1 MLKCGPEGYF
11 IDREPNVLFNLVY
24 FSGNLR
30 SVLASTGNS
39 VYCCCWG
46 PDDDQ
51 VAIGSDKTLMI
62 KTVQVCCNEN
72 VYNFI

>member
-1 MLKCGPEGYF
+1 MLCLIIHALTTCPS
-11 IDREPNVLFNLVY
+11 LLL
-24 FSGNLR
+24 SGNLR

-51 VAIGSDKTLMI
+51 VAIGCGNSLMI
-62 KTVQVCCNEN
+62 KTVQVRSSLTSL
-72 VYNFI
+72 